1 MINIFLFS
9 FLSSIYLLCAGIIF
23 VKKDKKSLKEIY
35 LSIFLG
41 AIILSFIA
49 IIANFFISLNQ
60 TFNSIILILVLTFGT
75 IFIFKK
81 KIFYQSIYVGIL
93 ISLISTLILTF
104 DTIYRPDSSM
114 YHLPYTKIIND
125 NKIIF
130 GISNIHF
137 RFGHTSI
144 LQYLNAIFNNYIF
157 NFKGIIIPAAII
169 FSSMILYFYNEIS
182 KNFDKDKI
190 YSYSIFLILAFILY
204 GYNRY
209 SEFGNDTLAH
219 LYFLLIC
226 SFLIKKDFQE
236 KLNLKT
242 FSIISLLSL
251 FCFMLKSSL
260 ILIFLIPFYLCFYN
274 FNKRYFI
281 NILNLFTLTFALA
294 WFTKN
299 LIVSGCLIYPIE
311 ITCFEQLKWFTNDI
325 NFVTSAKIQSLDN
338 QAWSKGWSNYIGP
351 KITQELFVKDFF
363 WVKTWLSVHGVF
375 VLKKLS
381 IFLVLLLILHILL
394 TNIDRKKFLAKEKIK
409 KEILFLF
416 FLSIIGVLIWFLR
429 FPIFRYGS
437 SYIVLFIVILA
448 AIFSIKNL
456 IEKKN
461 TIKFKKFINN
471 CIIIFFMLFVLKHI
485 NRISQNFDIKA
496 INDPWPKFHLQDQ
509 NNLNFKSDPIII
521 NGLIGYYLL
530 KSNDGCG
537 YTASPCSP
545 YKAEKVNIII
555 KNGYKMYYIEN

>member
-23 VKKDKKSLKEIY
+23 LRKNKRDLSEIY

-41 AIILSFIA
+41 AIILSFVA
-49 IIANFFISLNQ
+49 IFANFLTSLSQ
-60 TFNSIILILVLTFGT
+60 TFNTFILILVLTFGT

-81 KIFYQSIYVGIL
+81 KIFYQSIFVTIL
-93 ISLISTLILTF
+93 ISIISTLILTF
-104 DTIYRPDSSM
+104 DTIYRPDASM

-125 NKIIF
+125 DKIIF

-144 LQYLNAIFNNYIF
+144 LQYLNAIFNNHIF

-169 FSSMILYFYNEIS
+169 FSSMILYFYNEINR
-182 KNFDKDKI
+182 NFDKDKK

-236 KLNLKT
+236 KLDLRT

-260 ILIFLIPFYLCFYN
+260 ILIFLIPVYLCFYN
-274 FNKRYFI
+274 FNKKYFI
-281 NILNLFTLTFALA
+281 NSINLFTLIFTLV

-311 ITCFEQLKWFTNDI
+311 ITCFEQLKWFTNDT

-363 WVKTWLSVHGVF
+363 WVKTWLSVHGIFVF
-375 VLKKLS
+375 KKLS
-381 IFLVLLLILHILL
+381 IFLIVLLVLHLL
-394 TNIDRKKFLAKEKIK
+394 LVRTDPKKFIVNEKVNR
-409 KEILFLF
+409 EILFLF
-416 FLSIIGVLIWFLR
+416 FLSIIGVLMWFLR

-437 SYIVLFIVILA
+437 SYIVLFIVIFA
-448 AIFSIKNL
+448 TIFSIKNL

-461 TIKFKKFINN
+461 TVKFKKFINN
-471 CIIIFFMLFVLKHI
+471 CIIVFFMLFLLKHI
-485 NRISQNFDIKA
+485 NRIYQNFDIET
-496 INDPWPKFHLQDQ
+496 INDPWPKFHSKDQ

-521 NGLIGYYLL
+521 NGLVGYYLL

-537 YTASPCSP
+537 YTVSPCSP
-545 YKAEKVNIII
+545 YKAEKINMII